1 MYYLFISIAATV
13 VCAIVLFLEHLG
25 DPAALERDY
34 ARGIRSKTI
43 GSEKPTALHRP
54 QN

>member
-1 MYYLFISIAATV
+1 MYYLFISIAATAV
-13 VCAIVLFLEHLG
+13 GAIVLLLEHLG

-34 ARGIRSKTI
+34 ARGIKSKTI
-43 GSEKPTALHRP
+43 SNEKTNTLQRS